1 MYDIQHALNVSQ
13 LSVEIGKSIG
23 MGKKDLTLL
32 YSAGLF
38 HDIGKMVMPR
48 GILEKP
54 ATLSQDEYGI
64 IQWHVTLGHKILSQ
78 MPDEIHLTAANVA
91 LYHHERLDGS
101 GYLGLQGEQITLLTR
116 IIMVADVYD
125 ALSSARPYREKW
137 SEGAAIAYL
146 QNNSGT
152 LFDTEV
158 VDTLTSIYVLNS

>member
-13 LSVEIGKSIG
+13 ISIEIGKSIG

-32 YSAGLF
+32 YAAGLF
-38 HDIGKMVMPR
+38 HDIGKMIMPR
-48 GILEKP
+48 EILEKTTP
-54 ATLSQDEYGI
+54 LSKSEYGI

-78 MPDEIHLTAANVA
+78 MPDEIHLTAAKVA

-101 GYLGLQGEQITLLTR
+101 GYLGLTGDEIPLLTR

-125 ALSSARPYREKW
+125 ALLSDRPYRDKW
-137 SEGAAIAYL
+137 SEGKAIAHL

-152 LFDTEV
+152 LFDSDV
-158 VDTLTSIYVLNS
+158 VDALTRIYILNS